1 MFNFKFTVILEP
13 DQQRI
18 TLYLGF
24 KLFKIF
30 ENFKTTLGYYL

>member
-1 MFNFKFTVILEP
+1 MFNFKFTLMQEP

-18 TLYLGF
+18 ALYLGF

-30 ENFKTTLGYYL
+30 EKFKTTSGYYF